1 MCCNLIVCSFFII
14 KEEDLEEL
22 FLNMQFLFMNEIVS
36 GWKKAEMHV
45 EILINMIQEI
55 GKLKKSKIEKNSL
68 TSIIEKYFWNF
79 TNCWRV

>member
-36 GWKKAEMHV
+36 GWKQAEMHV

-55 GKLKKSKIEKNSL
+55 GKLKKVKLKKKFSHFNNWKVFFK
-68 TSIIEKYFWNF
+68 FH
-79 TNCWRV
+79 